1 MHIRLALPAAIV
13 AALLVVA
20 AACGGGDEEVAVEE
34 PADPTNDFAARVLQL
49 GEPIGTTIE
58 TADGELVPGLQAVL
72 NPDAVTAIGNAVA
85 DGDDR
90 LTLIAETAGVTPE
103 EFRAA
108 WEADRGQAF
117 AQFAAGLSNADDP
130 QAVRDELFI
139 SEIASL
145 PVHPDAVLVASG
157 RIDNPDGSQ
166 RYFIVFDLTGSPAEI
181 EQAVA
186 KQLDQSP
193 WQATGG
199 QSSEEIAIVQFQS
212 TTSADV
218 QGVAWVQPILSSATL
233 TAAAEA
239 DAEAAAAEGE
249 EGDAATDATPTLE
262 GPLASLLYL
271 IQTLPPTAT
280 EPPDFELPDGRPLP
294 TGFPVEFLIDE
305 DMTVVDTA
313 WSTQPGATAYRVT
326 VLKSG
331 SSFDL
336 AESYRERIEAEG
348 WELTGDDAVGFATL
362 LGFASET
369 EGIQGQ
375 VQLDAFSE
383 DEGYTEIVISVQV
396 SSRTQNE

>member
-1 MHIRLALPAAIV
+1 MHIRLALPAAIL
-13 AALLVVA
+13 AALLMVA

-34 PADPTNDFAARVLQL
+34 PTDPANDFAARVLQL

-72 NPDAVTAIGNAVA
+72 NPDAVTAIGNAVT

-108 WEADRGQAF
+108 WEADRGTAF
-117 AQFAAGLSNADDP
+117 AQFATGLSNADDP
-130 QAVRDELFI
+130 QAIRDELFI

-166 RYFIVFDLTGSPAEI
+166 RYFIVFDLHGSPAEI
-181 EQAVA
+181 EEAVA
-186 KQLDQSP
+186 EQLDQSP

-233 TAAAEA
+233 TAAAA
-239 DAEAAAAEGE
+239 AAAAEAE
-249 EGDAATDATPTLE
+249 DGDAADDATPTPE

-271 IQTLPPTAT
+271 IATLPPTAA
-280 EPPDFELPDGRPLP
+280 EPPDFELPQGRPLP
-294 TGFPVEFLIDE
+294 TGFPAEFLIDD

-313 WSTQPGATAYRVT
+313 WSTQPGATAYRIT

-336 AESYRERIEAEG
+336 AELYRERIEAEG

-369 EGIQGQ
+369 DGIQGQ

-396 SSRTQNE
+396 SSRTPTE